1 MTNTQ
6 EVQNLKENAIQNN
19 EFDNQVLICPAVNI
33 YEAENDFFIVADM
46 PGVSKENLKINV
58 ANNLLT
64 ISGFVNN
71 RENEGK
77 YILRESLSGNY
88 FRKFR
93 ISDGV
98 DSEKIEANF
107 ENGQLSI
114 KLPKHDRM
122 KPRTIDIK

>member
-1 MTNTQ
+1 MTNTH
-6 EVQNLKENAIQNN
+6 EVQNLKENAIQKN
-19 EFDNQVLICPAVNI
+19 EFDNQVFICPAVNI
-33 YEAENDFFIVADM
+33 YENENDFFIVADM

-58 ANNLLT
+58 ANNMLT
-64 ISGFVNN
+64 ISGYANN
-71 RENEGK
+71 HAKDGK

-107 ENGQLSI
+107 ENGQLNI